1 MIESVVVAF
10 ALDNKGLLEDNMERI
25 NPMFALP
32 RRPWAMFAHNT
43 ATDNP
48 QLLHDLADQLR
59 TYVGQ
64 AATLGTPVHEVERS
78 LWQRLLALGHAA
90 LGQFF
95 ALQGTGDLGDTVTGP
110 DGQAWVRL
118 PELHPCRYVSIFGA
132 FALTR
137 TVYGSREGQKIEFVP
152 LDNRLQLPASVFS
165 YVLQDWDQGLC
176 VEQAFGQA
184 QSTVARL
191 LNLKQSVDSLEQ
203 MNVQMAEQV
212 TDFRENRPRPD
223 PATEGPILVTSG
235 DGKGIVLRRSE
246 DDPAP
251 AAHRT
256 KGQKASQKRMAT
268 VGTVYTVDRYVRT
281 PEEVVAALFREGPK
295 PPPRPQP
302 CPKRVWA
309 SLPQEDGEGGV
320 CSSLD
325 IVYDWLL
332 NEVAERNPGLV
343 KEMVHL
349 GDGQES
355 LWQARQDHL
364 PARNTTDILDL
375 LHVTPRL
382 WQAAHVFYPEGSAAA
397 EAFARERIVRVLRG
411 EVAGVV
417 QGLRRMGTQGG
428 LKGSK
433 QKTLAQVCAYLLK
446 NRQRMRYDEYLA
458 QGYPIASGVIEGACR
473 HLVKDR
479 MERAGMHWTPT
490 GAQAMLDV
498 RSTYVN
504 GDWEDYQ
511 AYRIQRETQ
520 RLYPHRHLVE
530 GPQFCRAA

>member
-1 MIESVVVAF
+1 MFAHDA
-10 ALDNKGLLEDNMERI
+10 ALDN
-25 NPMFALP
+25 PS
-32 RRPWAMFAHNT
+32 
-43 ATDNP
+43 
-48 QLLHDLADQLR
+48 LLHDLTGELLAYVR
-59 TYVGQ
+59 T
-64 AATLGTPVHEVERS
+64 AATQGTAVHDVERG
-78 LWQRLLALGHAA
+78 LWQRLLQLGRTTLGH
-90 LGQFF
+90 FF
-95 ALQGTGDLGDTVTGP
+95 DLQGSGDQGQTVTLP
-110 DGQAWVRL
+110 DGPTCERL
-118 PELHPCRYVSIFGA
+118 PQRHPRRYVSIFGA
-132 FALTR
+132 FTLAR

-152 LDNRLQLPASVFS
+152 LDNRLQLPESVFS

-184 QSTVARL
+184 QSTVARM

-203 MNVQMAEQV
+203 MNVQMAAQV
-212 TDFRENRPRPD
+212 TDFRENRPQPD
-223 PATEGPILVTSG
+223 PATEGPLLVTSG
-235 DGKGIVLRRSE
+235 DGKGIVMRRSAG
-246 DDPAP
+246 DPAA

-268 VGTVYTVDRYVRT
+268 VGTAYTVERYVRT
-281 PEEVVAALFREGPK
+281 PEEVVAALFRDGPE
-295 PPPRPQP
+295 PAPRPQP
-302 CPKRVWA
+302 CHKRVWA
-309 SLPQEDGEGGV
+309 SLPQKDEDGVVQSG
-320 CSSLD
+320 LD
-325 IVYDWLL
+325 LVYDWLL
-332 NEVAERNPGLV
+332 NEVAERNPGLR

-382 WQAAHVFYPEGSAAA
+382 WQAAHVFYPEGSEEA
-397 EAFARERIVRVLRG
+397 EAFARERILRVLQG

-417 QGLRRMGTQGG
+417 QGLRRMGTLRE

-433 QKTLAQVCAYLLK
+433 KKTLRQVCAYLLK

-458 QGYPIASGVIEGACR
+458 KGYPIASGVIEGACR

-504 GDWEDYQ
+504 GDWEAYQ
-511 AYRIQRETQ
+511 AYRIHRETQ

-530 GPQFCRAA
+530 GPQFCMAA